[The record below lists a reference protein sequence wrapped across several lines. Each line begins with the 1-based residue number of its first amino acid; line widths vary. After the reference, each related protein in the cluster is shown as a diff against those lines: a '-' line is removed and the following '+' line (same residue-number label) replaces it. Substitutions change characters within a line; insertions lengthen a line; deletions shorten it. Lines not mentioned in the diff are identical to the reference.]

1 MNRGNIYASTADIL
15 ANTNV
20 EEVMKSAKKFAT
32 RLSNQDMVWFLFYT
46 LNQPKIICQFGM
58 FTFYALLPMGFLY
71 TIIFPLAQWSEIY
84 SNVFYFYFKLENV
97 LLFRDGLFELFPC
110 FFAYSMYTLMQ

>member
-32 RLSNQDMVWFLFYT
+32 RLSNQDMV
-46 LNQPKIICQFGM
+46 
-58 FTFYALLPMGFLY
+58 
-71 TIIFPLAQWSEIY
+71 
-84 SNVFYFYFKLENV
+84 
-97 LLFRDGLFELFPC
+97 
-110 FFAYSMYTLMQ
+110 